1 MKKFLKNLGS
11 AIASPF
17 VNFAKTVKYLF
28 IKLVRKIK
36 TAWIYLT
43 NKEERQIINA
53 KIKLKRK
60 NRVKQPKVDMAFDVV
75 NAVVM
80 ITLIIVTVVPFMH
93 VIACAFSEGEAMA
106 NVLLFPKVVRDGRA
120 TFGITFEWFEFVLFK
135 FPSEESPVFF
145 SALKNTAI
153 ITVVVTLGSNT
164 LMALAAYPLSK
175 SDCPF
180 KKPIM
185 GFFIVLML
193 FSAGIYP
200 IYILFGENGLNLVG
214 ENGIYGIIL
223 ISMMNV
229 FNMLLFKTT
238 FEGIPKEL
246 EESARMDGATN
257 LQMFFKIIIPI
268 TVPTFASCCFFTLV
282 GCINSY
288 GMAVVLIRNG
298 YENMPLA
305 QIMFLLQEIIAASS
319 SQGGD
324 LASNATNITSAAIL
338 LNMLPIL
345 IVYPFII
352 KYIKTGVT
360 LGSVKG

>member
-1 MKKFLKNLGS
+1 MKKFMKNLGS

-17 VNFAKTVKYLF
+17 VNFAKSVEKF
-28 IKLVRKIK
+28 IDKSIENCK
-36 TAWIYLT
+36 TAWVYIT
-43 NKEERQIINA
+43 NKEERTKINA

-60 NRVKQPKVDMAFDVV
+60 NRVKQPKVDKAFDIV

-80 ITLIIVTVVPFMH
+80 TTLIIVTVVPFMH

-106 NVLLFPKVVRDGRA
+106 NVLLLPKVVRDGRVS
-120 TFGITFEWFEFVLFK
+120 FGITFEWFEFVLFK
-135 FPSEESPVFF
+135 FPTEDSPVFF

-268 TVPTFASCCFFTLV
+268 TIPTFASCCFFTLV

-305 QIMFLLQEIIAASS
+305 QIMFLLQEIIAANT
-319 SQGGD
+319 QGGD
-324 LASNATNITSAAIL
+324 LASNATNITSAAII

>member
-17 VNFAKTVKYLF
+17 INFAKSVKKF
-28 IKLVRKIK
+28 INKSVENCK
-36 TAWIYLT
+36 TAWVYLT
-43 NKEERQIINA
+43 NKEERTKINA
-53 KIKLKRK
+53 KIRLKRK
-60 NRVKQPKVDMAFDVV
+60 NKVKQPKIDRAFDIV
-75 NAVVM
+75 NAIIM
-80 ITLIIVTVVPFMH
+80 TTLIIVTIVPFMH
-93 VIACAFSEGEAMA
+93 VVALAFSDGAATA
-106 NVLLFPKVVRDGRA
+106 NVLLLPMIVRDGKVSL
-120 TFGITFEWFEFVLFK
+120 GITFEWFEYVMFK

-153 ITVVVTLGSNT
+153 ITGVVTLGSNT

-193 FSAGIYP
+193 FSAGVYP
-200 IYILFGENGLNLVG
+200 IYVLFGQNGLNLVG
-214 ENGIYGIIL
+214 QNGIYGIIL

-246 EESARMDGATN
+246 EESARMDGATS
-257 LQMFFKIIIPI
+257 LQMFFRIIIPI
-268 TVPTFASCCFFTLV
+268 TIPTFASCCFFTLV

-288 GMAVVLIRNG
+288 GMAVILIRASDG
-298 YENMPLA
+298 YEHMPLA
-305 QIMFLLQEIIAASS
+305 QIMFYIREIIKAAETTNPV
-319 SQGGD
+319 
-324 LASNATNITSAAIL
+324 LAQNASNITSAAIL
-338 LNMLPIL
+338 LNILPVLMYL
-345 IVYPFII
+345 IMN
-352 KYIKTGVT
+352 G
-360 LGSVKG
+360 